1 MRTFRPVVRT
11 LLLMALVALLVGP
24 PPASAQTTKGP
35 STKSTGPK
43 SAPRSPPS
51 ADGARKGSGDSA
63 KGARAASPKGTAA
76 TGEAKDADE
85 QAAAEGEA
93 PLGPLEQ
100 LEADAQSCRTAAE
113 AVQVYKIFLAN
124 PKVPADVRKAAE
136 KKLAQWLVMEE
147 GKQRRLGKR
156 WVSEEEYESISKK
169 ADQMVRHS
177 YQLFK
182 LGNRDLAKKE
192 LISASRLNPESGR
205 ADFVMGFIYSIVA
218 DNDLKAVVHFSE
230 VVKREPNNAYAYNNL
245 AVSEVFLKRYA
256 AAAKH
261 FRRALEIMPD
271 LQPVADNIAVA
282 IGMDGMVRQ
291 RQIPDDQANEFNDLY
306 RKALYELHLLPLD
319 QSRAA
324 ETAQNGQQGNGSGG
338 PGGPSGPG
346 GPRGPG
352 SMGGPGSPGVPGSP
366 AGPGGPGGA
375 GGPGGQQNSRPMFA
389 YRVFGPS
396 GRSIGGAQGE
406 QGIQSMFDEPDQVVV
421 SIANGT
427 GFVIAPGYVLTNHHV
442 IEGATDITILD
453 PKNRDKQLLATLVAE
468 SENPDLALLRVEG
481 LETEPMPLA
490 ETMPKRGTEIM
501 VLGYPG
507 GSALGLELKS
517 TRGPVTS
524 ASDPKLEGGAFL
536 FDANVNPGNSGG
548 PIINQSGRVVGVVV
562 AIVRTS
568 MIGSAYSV
576 GIPMERVWPF
586 LEEHLPEVE
595 PATEEI
601 GEEKWVDI
609 DERLGASTVFITAKL
624 KRGGKKKEESKPG
637 DDFAQG
643 GNQGGNG
650 PPAGAPP
657 GYGPPGGT
665 PGAPGGPRGYGPPGG
680 LAGPPPGFGPPG
692 GTPGAPGAPGAPG
705 SPPGYGPPGGTP
717 GAPGAPGSP
726 PGYGPP
732 GGTPGAPGA
741 PGSPPGYGPPGG
753 TPGAPGAPGGPPGY
767 GPPGGTPGAPGA
779 PGSPPG
785 YGPPGG
791 TPGAPGAPGSPPG
804 YGPPGGTPGAPGAP
818 GSPPGYGP
826 PGGTPGAPPGAPPT
840 PAPAP
845 AGPGGP
851 PPAEPI

>member
-1 MRTFRPVVRT
+1 MRTPRPVVRT
-11 LLLMALVALLVGP
+11 LLLVALVALLVGP
-24 PPASAQTTKGP
+24 LPASAQTTKGP
-35 STKSTGPK
+35 STKSQGPK
-43 SAPRSPPS
+43 SARPS
-51 ADGARKGSGDSA
+51 DGARKGSGDAAKGSRAAAPKGTSA
-63 KGARAASPKGTAA
+63 KGEAS
-76 TGEAKDADE
+76 EADADE

-124 PKVPADVRKAAE
+124 PKVPADIRKAAE

-147 GKQRRLGKR
+147 EKQRRLGKK
-156 WVSEEEYESISKK
+156 WVTEEEYESISKK

-177 YQLFK
+177 FQLFK

-218 DNDLKAVVHFSE
+218 DNDLKAVAHFSE

-291 RQIPDDQANEFNDLY
+291 RQIPDDQADEFNELY

-324 ETAQNGQQGNGSGG
+324 EAAQTGQQGNNGPGG
-338 PGGPSGPG
+338 PGGPGGPNGPG

-352 SMGGPGSPGVPGSP
+352 SMGGPGSPSGPGSP
-366 AGPGGPGGA
+366 GGPGGPGGA
-375 GGPGGQQNSRPMFA
+375 GGQGGQQNSRPMFA

-406 QGIQSMFDEPDQVVV
+406 QGIQSMFDEPDQVIV

-453 PKNRDKQLLATLVAE
+453 PNNRDKQLLATLVAE

-481 LETEPMPLA
+481 LETEPIPLA
-490 ETMPKRGTEIM
+490 ETMPKRGTEIK

-517 TRGPVTS
+517 TKGEITS

-536 FDANVNPGNSGG
+536 FDAIVNPGNSGG

-643 GNQGGNG
+643 GNGPSG
-650 PPAGAPP
+650 PPPGAPPGYGPPGTPGSPPPGGFTGSPTPGGPPKGGYGGPGGAPGTPP

-665 PGAPGGPRGYGPPGG
+665 PGAPG
-680 LAGPPPGFGPPG
+680 
-692 GTPGAPGAPGAPG
+692 T
-705 SPPGYGPPGGTP
+705 PPGYGPPGGTP
-717 GAPGAPGSP
+717 GAPGTP

-732 GGTPGAPGA
+732 GGTPGAPGT
-741 PGSPPGYGPPGG
+741 PPGYGPPGG
-753 TPGAPGAPGGPPGY
+753 TPGAPGTPPGY
-767 GPPGGTPGAPGA
+767 GPPGGTPGGTPGA
-779 PGSPPG
+779 PGTPPG
-785 YGPPGG
+785 SGPPGG
-791 TPGAPGAPGSPPG
+791 TPGAPG
-804 YGPPGGTPGAPGAP
+804 T
-818 GSPPGYGP
+818 PPGYGP

-840 PAPAP
+840 PAPA

-851 PPAEPI
+851 PPAEPT